1 MYEPHIQS
9 GHERKD
15 KSRRQNYEFSPVC
28 LLTELSWF
36 ILDRN
41 CGRTTMKQAYV
52 CFTARPDMTET
63 ELDSS
68 ARMRASKMTLVY
80 DAL

>member
-1 MYEPHIQS
+1 
-9 GHERKD
+9 
-15 KSRRQNYEFSPVC
+15 
-28 LLTELSWF
+28 
-36 ILDRN
+36 
-41 CGRTTMKQAYV
+41 MKQAYV